1 MKNIITKDILDKI
14 GRVDL
19 PTTPDEMNTMFK
31 LHSID
36 IHDMF
41 HILSKYEEY
50 SDMYIECVYMML
62 KYGDFNKVLFDA
74 LINNLTQGF
83 ETGKITES
91 TYYQLIQFAI
101 DNKSYYDY
109 TRKYLEI
116 IDKCSSKF
124 IQDNLGKSIS
134 SYHIGYPAIKQ
145 YHYLIDWN
153 VFQQYNNIYEI
164 LVGAADLY
172 NDKNIVREIITEEYY
187 LNSLDYNIVLTQIS
201 DNHDIIDSD
210 ILITMLRHPDKFKIN
225 NDTVVNYCNHA
236 YHISDKL
243 VNFLINEYKPIHQQ
257 YYRHPDVE
265 ILCTILN
272 KMDKSRLRNL
282 ILKHDKVFFRYEKTQ
297 DLIRNMFR
305 WNLKISWKL
314 MTIRPID
321 R

>member
-31 LHSID
+31 SNNID

-50 SDMYIECVYMML
+50 SDLYIECVYMML
-62 KYGDFNKVLFDA
+62 KYGDFNNVLFDG
-74 LINNLTQGF
+74 LIQNLTQGF

-101 DNKSYYDY
+101 DNRSYYFY

-124 IQDNLGKSIS
+124 IQDNLSKSIS
-134 SYHIGYPAIKQ
+134 LHYIGYYDIKK
-145 YHYLIDWN
+145 YHHIINWE
-153 VFQQYNNIYEI
+153 VFQEHNYIYEI
-164 LVGAADLY
+164 LADAAENED
-172 NDKNIVREIITEEYY
+172 DKNIVREIITEEYY
-187 LNSLDYNIVLTQIS
+187 LNSLDYNNVLTQIS
-201 DNHDIIDSD
+201 DNHDMIDSD
-210 ILITMLRHPDKFKIN
+210 ILITMLQNPYQFKIN

-236 YHISDKL
+236 YYISDKL
-243 VNFLINEYKPIHQQ
+243 VDFLINEYKPIHQQ

-265 ILCTILN
+265 ILCVFLN

-282 ILKHDKVFFRYEKTQ
+282 ILKHDKVFFRYEQTQ
-297 DLIRNMFR
+297 DLIRKLFK
-305 WNLKISWKL
+305 WDFVISWKL

>member
-1 MKNIITKDILDKI
+1 MKDIIIKDILDKT

-19 PTTPDEMNTMFK
+19 PTTSDEMNTMFK
-31 LHSID
+31 KNVID

-50 SDMYIECVYMML
+50 SDLYIECVYMML
-62 KYGDFNKVLFDA
+62 KYGDFNNILFDA
-74 LINNLTQGF
+74 LIKNLTQGF

-124 IQDNLGKSIS
+124 IQNILSKSIS
-134 SYHIGYPAIKQ
+134 TYYIGYHGIKQ
-145 YHYLIDWN
+145 YHHLIDWE
-153 VFQQYNNIYEI
+153 VFQEHNYIYEI
-164 LVGAADLY
+164 LVGAADLN

-187 LNSLDYNIVLTQIS
+187 LNSLDYNNVLTQIS
-201 DNHDIIDSD
+201 DNPDMIDSN
-210 ILITMLRHPDKFKIN
+210 ILIEMLQLPHIFKIN
-225 NDTVVNYCNHA
+225 NNTVVNYCNHA
-236 YHISDKL
+236 YYISDKL
-243 VNFLINEYKPIHQQ
+243 VDFLIKEYKPIHQC
-257 YYRHPDVE
+257 YMRYPNVD
-265 ILCTILN
+265 ILCAFLN

-282 ILKHDKVFFRYEKTQ
+282 ILKYDTVFFRYEKTQ
-297 DLIRNMFR
+297 DIIRNLFR
-305 WNLKISWKL
+305 RDLKIRWKL
-314 MTIRPID
+314 MTIKPID